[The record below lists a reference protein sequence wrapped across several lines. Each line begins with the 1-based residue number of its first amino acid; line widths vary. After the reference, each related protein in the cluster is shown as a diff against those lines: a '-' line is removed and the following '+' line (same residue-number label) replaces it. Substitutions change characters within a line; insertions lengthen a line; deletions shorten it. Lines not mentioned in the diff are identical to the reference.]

1 MTSLRVFGSPWQG
14 RTLAL
19 GLALVIAVLMRGLSP
34 GLLDSLDERAGD
46 FFWRTFP
53 VDTQERRVV
62 VVDIDEAS
70 LAEIGPWPWPRERL
84 AALSSKLAALG
95 AGTQI
100 YDIVLPDARPGDDR
114 LAAEFARHPVVL
126 AEIFSLGN
134 EEPSAAGQIRGALT
148 SPACGAP
155 LPQARGY
162 IGNTMAL
169 AANPAIAA
177 GHITPR
183 IADDGSVRRLPALIC
198 FENRAYP
205 VLGLAALLKSAAAA
219 PSLTLEPGAGWL
231 DPAYRLTHGAL
242 PGIQVPLDGNGDVR
256 LSYSLSRK
264 SFISVPAADVL
275 AGRAPAEFF
284 KGAWVLVGA
293 TAFGIG
299 DVVPTPHGGAVGGVE
314 VHAQLIAALL
324 DNRLPYTPRA
334 APAIQLLM
342 AALAA
347 GALLLL
353 LALRRNRLPVVSL
366 PLVGLLLSVLML
378 VVHAGALLGSHLW
391 LGWADPAVFSL
402 CAGLLLGVVEH
413 ARTRTEREAL
423 FRNLSSYLPRA
434 VASDIAFREPSGT
447 IDARR
452 CDITVLYVDLRNF
465 SAYCENLPPEEAAAL
480 LHAFFTLVDRVV
492 DIHHG
497 IVEEYAGD
505 DVMAIWDASSAHVA
519 QALAAAAQIIEE
531 GAALLPVPPPPGLE
545 PLGIGIG
552 IETGSA
558 LVGSFGPARR
568 RTHTA
573 LGETVTIATRLQA
586 LTAELAESIIL
597 GPRAAALL
605 RDAHLVPL
613 GVFLLE
619 GLNQPRNI
627 FAFRPSGQGA
637 KSEGSAQSR
646 NVFEFRPPARGVK

>member
-1 MTSLRVFGSPWQG
+1 MRLRAFGSPWQG
-14 RTLAL
+14 RALAL
-19 GLALVIAVLMRGLSP
+19 GLALAVAVLMRGVFP
-34 GLLDSLDERAGD
+34 GVLDSFDERAGD
-46 FFWRTFP
+46 FFWRAFP
-53 VDTQERRVV
+53 VDTQERRVI

-70 LAEIGPWPWPRERL
+70 LAEVGPWPWPRERIE
-84 AALSSKLAALG
+84 ALSGRLAALG

-114 LAAEFARHPVVL
+114 LAAELARHPVVL
-126 AEIFSLGN
+126 AQIFTLGN

-155 LPQARGY
+155 LPLAKGY
-162 IGNTMAL
+162 IGNAAAL
-169 AANPAIAA
+169 TTNPLTAV

-183 IADDGSVRRLPALIC
+183 ISDDGSVRRLPALIC
-198 FENRAYP
+198 FQNRAYP
-205 VLGLAALLKSAAAA
+205 LLGLAALLKSAALA
-219 PSLTLEPGAGWL
+219 PALSIAPGAGWF
-231 DPAYRLTHGAL
+231 DPAYRLAHGAL
-242 PGIQVPLDGNGDVR
+242 PGVQVPLDGNGDVR

-264 SFISVPAADVL
+264 SFISVPAADIL

-299 DVVPTPHGGAVGGVE
+299 DAVPTPHGGAVGGVE
-314 VHAQLIAALL
+314 VHAQFITALL
-324 DNRLPYTPRA
+324 DNRLPYTPRGT
-334 APAIQLLM
+334 PAIQFLM
-342 AALAA
+342 AGLAA
-347 GALLLL
+347 AALLLL
-353 LALRRNRLPVVSL
+353 AVRRNRLPVVIL
-366 PLVGLLLSVLML
+366 PLVGLVLSLLMFAL
-378 VVHAGALLGSHLW
+378 HGRALLASHLW
-391 LGWADPAVFSL
+391 LGWADPAVFTL
-402 CAGLLLGVVEH
+402 CAGLLLGVAEH
-413 ARTRTEREAL
+413 ARTRVEREAL
-423 FRNLSSYLPRA
+423 FRNLSSYLPQA
-434 VASDIAFREPSGT
+434 VASDIAFREPSGV

-465 SAYCENLPPEEAAAL
+465 SAYCENRPPEEAAAL
-480 LHAFFTLVDRVV
+480 LHAFFTLVDRAVEQ
-492 DIHHG
+492 HRG

-505 DVMAIWDASSAHVA
+505 DVMAIWQANPAQVA

-531 GAALLPVPPPPGLE
+531 GTALLPSPPPPGLE

-586 LTAELAESIIL
+586 LTAELAEPIIL
-597 GPRAAALL
+597 GPGAAALL
-605 RDAHLVPL
+605 PGEPLVPL

-619 GLNQPRNI
+619 GLNQSRNI
-627 FAFRPSGQGA
+627 FAFRSPA
-637 KSEGSAQSR
+637 KSSQ
-646 NVFEFRPPARGVK
+646 

>member
-14 RTLAL
+14 RVLAL
-19 GLALVIAVLMRGLSP
+19 GLALAVVLLMRGMFP
-34 GLLDSLDERAGD
+34 GVLDSLDERAGD
-46 FFWRTFP
+46 FFWRAFP
-53 VDTQERRVV
+53 VETQERRVI

-70 LAEIGPWPWPRERL
+70 LAEVGPWPWPRERL
-84 AALSSKLAALG
+84 EALSGKLAALG

-126 AEIFSLGN
+126 AQIFALGN
-134 EEPSAAGQIRGALT
+134 EEPSAAGQIHGALT
-148 SPACGAP
+148 SPACAAP
-155 LPQARGY
+155 VPQASGF
-162 IGNTMAL
+162 IGNTAALVASPAMAV
-169 AANPAIAA
+169 

-183 IADDGSVRRLPALIC
+183 ISDDGSVRRLPALIC
-198 FENRAYP
+198 FENRTYP
-205 VLGLAALLKSAAAA
+205 ALGLAALLKSAGV
-219 PSLTLEPGAGWL
+219 PPIMSIVPGTAWL
-231 DPAYRLTHGAL
+231 DPPYRLTHSAL
-242 PGIQVPLDGNGDVR
+242 QGFQVPLDGNGDIR

-264 SFISVPAADVL
+264 AFISVPAADVL

-293 TAFGIG
+293 SAFGIG
-299 DVVPTPHGGAVGGVE
+299 DAVPTPHGGAVSGVE
-314 VHAQLIAALL
+314 VHAQFITALL
-324 DNRLPYTPRA
+324 DNRLPYTPRS
-334 APAIQLLM
+334 APAIQILM

-353 LALRRNRLPVVSL
+353 LARRHRLPVVSL
-366 PLVGLLLSVLML
+366 PLVGLLLGLLML
-378 VVHAGALLGSHLW
+378 VVHARGLIGGNLW

-402 CAGLLLGVVEH
+402 CAGLLLGVAEH
-413 ARTRTEREAL
+413 ARTRVEREAL

-434 VASDIAFREPSGT
+434 VASDIAYREPSDA

-452 CDITVLYVDLRNF
+452 CDITVLYADLRNF
-465 SAYCENLPPEEAAAL
+465 SAYCENRPPEEAAAI

-492 DIHHG
+492 DLHHG
-497 IVEEYAGD
+497 VVEEYAGD
-505 DVMAIWDASSAHVA
+505 DVMAIWDSSPAQVA

-531 GAALLPVPPPPGLE
+531 GAALLPMPPPPGLE
-545 PLGIGIG
+545 ALGIGIG

-586 LTAELAESIIL
+586 LTGELAEPIIL
-597 GPRAAALL
+597 GPAAAALL
-605 RDAHLVPL
+605 PAEPLVPL

-619 GLNQPRNI
+619 GLNQSRNI
-627 FAFRPSGQGA
+627 FAFRPAAGP
-637 KSEGSAQSR
+637 EGLSQAP
-646 NVFEFRPPARGVK
+646 NVIAFRPPARSAR